1 MPHVYNSSQCDS
13 TVIHSIQCNS
23 TVFVFHLCSDK
34 WHAFNIAFGS
44 LFAWCC
50 ITCFTC
56 SRMGDTTR
64 GAWRTWTVSCDI
76 DVVGRGSHS
85 TEKGN
90 ILFCFFLKKAKKIF
104 FSSANCVR
112 TNVHVVR
119 IKIVFQSPQIGCLSD
134 ALSDME
140 RLLPPPRP
148 SSALLTD
155 FLNAEYD
162 EHTGLMR
169 NIRSEAHTPTSTPQ
183 SPQSVCNDLDDDL
196 PDNAMLD
203 KIIASPMV
211 IPERKPRSRSI
222 QHNNPLMS
230 ASASAAASAAGAN
243 DAGVGSKRGSLTYRS
258 LERLNRGPNRV
269 SVYGEQAQ
277 IQIPH
282 PFRGAQSSQMI
293 CTGCGYKSVVRYDK
307 FDSISLAL
315 PEIKNPGLSLGHL
328 LSDYVA
334 SENLSDVTC
343 ESCNETCTHTKSITF
358 AKVRNSLSVEVVRFL
373 V

>member
-1 MPHVYNSSQCDS
+1 
-13 TVIHSIQCNS
+13 
-23 TVFVFHLCSDK
+23 
-34 WHAFNIAFGS
+34 
-44 LFAWCC
+44 
-50 ITCFTC
+50 
-56 SRMGDTTR
+56 
-64 GAWRTWTVSCDI
+64 
-76 DVVGRGSHS
+76 
-85 TEKGN
+85 
-90 ILFCFFLKKAKKIF
+90 
-104 FSSANCVR
+104 
-112 TNVHVVR
+112 
-119 IKIVFQSPQIGCLSD
+119 
-134 ALSDME
+134 ME

-162 EHTGLMR
+162 ESTGLMR

-203 KIIASPMV
+203 NIMASPMV
-211 IPERKPRSRSI
+211 IPERKTRSRSI
-222 QHNNPLMS
+222 QHNNPIMS
-230 ASASAAASAAGAN
+230 GGTATRTMVT
-243 DAGVGSKRGSLTYRS
+243 DTHVGSKRGSLTYRS

-358 AKVRNSLSVEVVRFL
+358 AKVRGYSVHF
-373 V
+373 